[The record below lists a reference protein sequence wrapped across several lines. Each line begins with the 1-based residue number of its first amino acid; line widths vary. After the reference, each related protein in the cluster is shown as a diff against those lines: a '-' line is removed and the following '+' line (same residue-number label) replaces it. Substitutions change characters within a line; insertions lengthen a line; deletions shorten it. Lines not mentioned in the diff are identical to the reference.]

1 MNKKLKEV
9 ISNVNTYDELIKS
22 IKSKKDTY
30 NKISRMLLHIL
41 CNFTKEDAEAFK
53 EIKYIRI
60 LGFNKTGK
68 AYLNNIKKDLDVP
81 IISKITREKD
91 PMLEF
96 ELNTTKIYDLIYNEG
111 LFTKEY
117 QNHLYK
123 EDL

>member
-1 MNKKLKEV
+1 
-9 ISNVNTYDELIKS
+9 
-22 IKSKKDTY
+22 
-30 NKISRMLLHIL
+30 MLLHIL
-41 CNFTKEDAEAFK
+41 CNFTKEEAK
-53 EIKYIRI
+53 SYNKITYIRV

-68 AYLNNIKKDLDVP
+68 NYLNNIKKQLDVP

-111 LFTKEY
+111 LFKKEY